1 MSMFDALYIAATGM
15 QSEKTLIDNI
25 SNNLAN
31 LNTPGF
37 KKTRVEFTDLMYA
50 DSSNSTSDIAK
61 LDSEVKMGMGASI
74 TSVNRDFSEGDLKAT
89 ENPMDIAINGAG
101 FFEVDLGNG
110 EYAYTRIGSL
120 RLMDDGFLS
129 TVAGKR
135 LSANINVPLETTQLI
150 VNKDG
155 LVQAKIADEDAPI
168 ELGQID
174 IVKFPNEQDL
184 DAIGNGMYLANEK
197 SGGALYSQPGE
208 NGAGQLVQGFIE
220 TSNVDLVQEMIS
232 LVVAQRAFEV
242 SSQIIRASDEMLKIT
257 NNLRS

>member
-1 MSMFDALYIAATGM
+1 MFDALYIAATGM

-50 DSSNSTSDIAK
+50 DSSNATSELSK
-61 LDSEVKMGMGASI
+61 LDSEVKMGMGSSI
-74 TSVNRDFSEGDLKAT
+74 TAVNRDFSAGDLKTT
-89 ENPMDIAINGAG
+89 ENPMDLAINGEG
-101 FFEVDLGNG
+101 FFEVELGNG

-129 TVAGKR
+129 TVAGKK
-135 LSANINVPLETTQLI
+135 LSANINVPLETTRLI

-155 LVQAKIADEDAPI
+155 LVQAQIAQEDELV
-168 ELGQID
+168 ELGQMD
-174 IVKFPNEQDL
+174 IVKFPNAQDL
-184 DAIGNGMYLANEK
+184 DPIGSGMYLATEK
-197 SGGALYSQPGE
+197 SGGALYSEPGE
-208 NGAGQLVQGFIE
+208 NGAGQIVQGFIE
-220 TSNVDLVQEMIS
+220 TSNVDLVAEMID
-232 LVVAQRAFEV
+232 LVVAQRAYEV

-257 NNLRS
+257 NNLRG

>member
-1 MSMFDALYIAATGM
+1 MSMFDALYIAVTGM

-50 DSSNSTSDIAK
+50 DSSSATSDIAK

-89 ENPMDIAINGAG
+89 ENPMDLAINGEG
-101 FFEVDLGNG
+101 FFEVELGNG

-135 LSANINVPLETTQLI
+135 LSANINVPLI
-150 VNKDG
+150 
-155 LVQAKIADEDAPI
+155 
-168 ELGQID
+168 
-174 IVKFPNEQDL
+174 
-184 DAIGNGMYLANEK
+184 Y
-197 SGGALYSQPGE
+197 
-208 NGAGQLVQGFIE
+208 
-220 TSNVDLVQEMIS
+220 
-232 LVVAQRAFEV
+232 
-242 SSQIIRASDEMLKIT
+242 
-257 NNLRS
+257 